1 MIMHD
6 INVQQTQDII
16 YDSIFEVTLSPQIQ
30 SSAAKRRNIRAR
42 LDELSEERELRR
54 LIENE
59 WEL

>member
-6 INVQQTQDII
+6 INVQQTEDII
-16 YDSIFEVTLSPQIQ
+16 YDSIFEATPSPRKQ
-30 SSAAKRRNIRAR
+30 SSVLKRRHIRAR
-42 LDELSEERELRR
+42 LDELTEERELRR

>member
-1 MIMHD
+1 MHD

-16 YDSIFEVTLSPQIQ
+16 YDSIFEVNLSPKKQ
-30 SSAAKRRNIRAR
+30 SSVEKRRNIRER
-42 LDELSEERELRR
+42 LDELTEARELRR